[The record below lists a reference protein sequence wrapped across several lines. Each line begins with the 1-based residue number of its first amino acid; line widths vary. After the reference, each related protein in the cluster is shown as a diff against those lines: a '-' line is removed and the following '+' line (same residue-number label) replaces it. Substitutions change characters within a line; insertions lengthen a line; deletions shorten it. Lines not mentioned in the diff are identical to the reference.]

1 MKNLRYIAI
10 PILIA
15 FIFSGCQ
22 KDIGFPDETSNT
34 AETNIPITSADEM
47 TFPTDRILHW
57 AVPDIYSISADNL
70 IMLNQALVDNGYD
83 FSVDFVMLPF
93 EEYASTLQST
103 DNVDIACVGF
113 DTEEFLSCELIRSG
127 YFRPLDDFLS
137 YESELFNRYSTKQW
151 KSVSVDKKIFTVP
164 NTCSKDTGYSFVFNN
179 EYFTKEEI
187 ENFDMNFHA
196 IRDMLGAPTKKDGFS
211 DVVYLVNEFMYS
223 RTDGNTSEKG
233 LVFSE
238 KSGSINTTFGD
249 ENSVDF
255 FRTLNELYKEGY
267 INYNLSLYMN
277 SIESCKK
284 LIESLSFKIY
294 VTSGSID
301 ELSELESISSSVT
314 VRTTQPIM
322 YSRVSGG
329 TGIAA
334 NSSYGDEAFKLLTLV
349 HTNPDF
355 LKYLVLDDP
364 EDTNSSRYLSEMVIG
379 SDYFSNKTP
388 NLKEYYDDKVKESVF
403 LGFNADFSK
412 SRDKV
417 AEIYRICYENLDIWK
432 SENFEEEIKRV
443 RKLLADAGAEEVTSE
458 INSQYEKFKKA
469 E

>member
-15 FIFSGCQ
+15 FIFAGCQ

-34 AETNIPITSADEM
+34 DNTGTPITSADEM
-47 TFPTDRILHW
+47 TFPTEKILHW
-57 AVPDIYSISADNL
+57 AVPDIYSISTDNL

-83 FSVDFVMLPF
+83 FSVDFVSMPF
-93 EEYASTLQST
+93 EEYSSTLQST
-103 DNVDIACVGF
+103 DNIDIAFSGF
-113 DTEEFLSCELIRSG
+113 DTDEFLSCELIRSG

-137 YESELFNRYSTKQW
+137 DESELFNRYSTKQW

-164 NTCSKDTGYSFVFNN
+164 NTCSTDTGYSFVFNN

-187 ENFDMNFHA
+187 ENFDMNFHS
-196 IRDMLGAPTKKDGFS
+196 IRNMLGAPTKKDGFS
-211 DVVYLVNEFMYS
+211 DLVYLVNEFMYS

-233 LVFSE
+233 FVFSE

-334 NSSYGDEAFKLLTLV
+334 NSSYSDEAFELLTLV

-355 LKYLVLDDP
+355 LKYLVLENP
-364 EDTNSSRYLSEMVIG
+364 EDTNSSLEIPEMVIG
-379 SDYFSNKTP
+379 AGYFAHKMTNM
-388 NLKEYYDDKVKESVF
+388 KEYYDNKVKESVF

-417 AEIYRICYENLDIWK
+417 AEIYKICYDNLDIWK
-432 SENFEEEIKRV
+432 SENFEDELEGVK
-443 RKLLADAGAEEVTSE
+443 KLLAETGAEELASE
-458 INSQYEKFKKA
+458 INSQFESYKKA